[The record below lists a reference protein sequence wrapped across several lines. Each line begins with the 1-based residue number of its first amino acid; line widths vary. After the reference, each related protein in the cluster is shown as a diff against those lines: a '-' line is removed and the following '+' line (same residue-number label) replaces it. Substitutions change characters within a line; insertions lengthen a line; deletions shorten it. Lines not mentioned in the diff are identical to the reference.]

1 MLVLLERASEP
12 EGGKTL
18 RRYDVVF
25 IALSNLSDADISEVI
40 ERYQNMVTERKGLI
54 IKVEKWGKRKLAY
67 EINKQTMGFYV
78 LFDFAGYSAI
88 VDEVERNLKIDD
100 KILKFLTV
108 KTAEEITEAEVG
120 QIIAAAAKVKEQEE
134 VVAAEESSPQSVV
147 SEAANPN
154 KVPENPETV
163 SETKEE
169 A

>member
-1 MLVLLERASEP
+1 M
-12 EGGKTL
+12 

-78 LFDFAGYSAI
+78 LFDFAGDSAV
-88 VDEVERNLKIDD
+88 VDEMERNLKIDD

-120 QIIAAAAKVKEQEE
+120 QIIAAAAKGKEQEE
-134 VVAAEESSPQSVV
+134 VVAAEESSPQRVV
-147 SEAANPN
+147 SEGADPN
-154 KVPENPETV
+154 TTPENPETV